1 MFVRLSVCC
10 GWIHVFK
17 EDGLSDI
24 HHIYMDRS
32 EIYRGMSRNRLE
44 VGPTN
49 SSAGINRNADAIGE
63 KTAKKP
69 FFSSFLIKLRVLLSR
84 YQLDILIQG
93 RG

>member
-1 MFVRLSVCC
+1 MSVR

-17 EDGLSDI
+17 EGGMSDI

-32 EIYRGMSRNRLE
+32 EIYQGMSRNRLE

-63 KTAKKP
+63 KPAKMA
-69 FFSSFLIKLRVLLSR
+69 FFSWFLIKLRVLKGR
-84 YQLDILIQG
+84 YRLDILIQG
-93 RG
+93 KG